1 MRQRYE
7 KTTIRRQN
15 LQVVVGVLCAAG
27 DYSCSIMALTSLAFT
42 V

>member
-7 KTTIRRQN
+7 KTTIRSTM
-15 LQVVVGVLCAAG
+15 LQVVVEVLCDAG
-27 DYSCSIMALTSLAFT
+27 DISCSIMALTSLDFT